1 MKRQVRYRVM
11 TITGKLNLEIR
22 LIVDDSRI
30 SRFGGNEST
39 FNANGDIYTSLNL
52 FPIISLNIVRRS
64 QVTEEGQIQ
73 RPAFNPNDSLGM
85 SRYHLPVF
93 LSELEKA
100 FESLKVPDMYSYV
113 SKRLTVNEELAER
126 HRRVFSIGMTVVEM
140 TPVVI
145 SQPDETKVEGIKLK
159 FNNEEST
166 VLLTIND
173 IEALLFTLR
182 TMEIDTIVLTMHME
196 YLRTGSSNIDPSKVP
211 SINRGP
217 IVDIVPKDTDEL

>member
-1 MKRQVRYRVM
+1 MKRQVRYKVM

-22 LIVDDSRI
+22 LTVDDSRT

-39 FNANGDIYTSLNL
+39 FSANGDTYTSLNL
-52 FPIISLNIVRRS
+52 FPIIALNIVRRS

-73 RPAFNPNDSLGM
+73 RPAFNPNDTLGM
-85 SRYHLPVF
+85 SRYHVPIF
-93 LSELEKA
+93 LSELERA

-182 TMEIDTIVLTMHME
+182 TVEIDTIVLTMHME